1 MGVSRKNRRV
11 APEPSNETSRVSL
24 EGTTLSVEVERDML
38 IGILEAMGQSRSIN
52 ESLKRLVEHVRD
64 YSGCC
69 CVGIRLLDD
78 RGNISYASY
87 TGFSPEFYENAT
99 PLCMKSDKCMC
110 ADVVSGNAA
119 LGPPFYT
126 DGGSF
131 LINGMTRFLA
141 SVPEET
147 EGQTWDVCSQYG
159 YESVALVPLRHK
171 DRIVGLIHLADHMEN
186 KIPLETV
193 RFLERVGGYVG
204 EALHTF
210 MADEPLRQS
219 EERYRTLYE
228 DAPIAYFSVGANSYI
243 ERANRSA
250 TELLGYSL
258 DELVGR
264 PVSDLYADTP
274 NGKAKALELFRS
286 FLAGEEIR
294 NQELEMRRADG
305 SNVWISLS
313 VRPIRDKEGRVVAS
327 RSAVVDISERKR
339 LGEMK
344 DEFIGLVSH
353 ELRTPLTVIMG
364 CLNTV
369 LSEGA
374 RLSPEDTQQLLEDAA
389 QETESLSHLLGNLLE
404 LSRAQAERLFLYTE
418 PISIQN
424 VIQETISKISRQ
436 SPAHQFSIDLPKGLP
451 PVDADSLRLERI
463 LLNLLQN
470 AVKYSPPGSQTRV
483 FATEEKEHLVIGIS
497 DQGSGISPHDQA
509 KLFRPFERLE
519 SSEPSRAKGIG
530 LGLLVC
536 KRLVEAHG
544 GQIWVES
551 EPGQGSTFFFTL
563 PFSRREKDGHIPS

>member
-1 MGVSRKNRRV
+1 M
-11 APEPSNETSRVSL
+11 EMLIDIL
-24 EGTTLSVEVERDML
+24 ETLSESGSMNEC
-38 IGILEAMGQSRSIN
+38 LE
-52 ESLKRLVEHVRD
+52 RLVEHVRD
-64 YSGCC
+64 YSGCG

-78 RGNISYASY
+78 EGNIPYASAI
-87 TGFSPEFYENAT
+87 GFSPEFHESAS
-99 PLCMKSDKCMC
+99 PICIESDKCLC
-110 ADVVSGNAA
+110 ANVVMGNVA
-119 LGPPFYT
+119 LGPPFHT

-131 LINGMTRFLA
+131 LTNGMTGFLSSA
-141 SVPEET
+141 PEET
-147 EGQTWDVCSQYG
+147 GAWRGNVCSQCG

-171 DRIVGLIHLADHMEN
+171 DRTLGLIHLADQMEN
-186 KIPLETV
+186 KIPVEKV
-193 RFLERVGGYVG
+193 RFLERVGAYVG

-210 MADEPLRQS
+210 MADEALRES

-228 DAPIAYFSVGANSYI
+228 DAPVAYFSVGGNNYI

-258 DELVGR
+258 DELIGR
-264 PVSDLYADTP
+264 PVFDLYADTP
-274 NGKAKALELFRS
+274 NGKAKAQELFRW
-286 FLAGEEIR
+286 FLAGEEICD
-294 NQELEMRRADG
+294 QELEMCRADG

-327 RSAVVDISERKR
+327 RSAIVDISERKK
-339 LGEMK
+339 LDEMK
-344 DEFIGLVSH
+344 DDLIGLVSH

-364 CLNTV
+364 SLNTV
-369 LSEGA
+369 LSEGE
-374 RLSPEDTQQLLEDAA
+374 RLSAEDTQQLLQDAA

-418 PISIQN
+418 PVSIQS
-424 VIQETISKISRQ
+424 VIEETVSNISRQ
-436 SPAHQFSIDLPKGLP
+436 SPTHQFAIDLPKQLA
-451 PVDADSLRLERI
+451 PVDVDALRLERI

-470 AVKYSPPGSQTRV
+470 AVKYSPSGSQIRV
-483 FATEEKEHLVIGIS
+483 FAKGEREHLVVGIS
-497 DQGSGISPHDQA
+497 DEGSGISPRDQA

-519 SSEPSRAKGIG
+519 SSEPGRAKGIG

-551 EPGQGSTFFFTL
+551 EPGQGSTFFFRL